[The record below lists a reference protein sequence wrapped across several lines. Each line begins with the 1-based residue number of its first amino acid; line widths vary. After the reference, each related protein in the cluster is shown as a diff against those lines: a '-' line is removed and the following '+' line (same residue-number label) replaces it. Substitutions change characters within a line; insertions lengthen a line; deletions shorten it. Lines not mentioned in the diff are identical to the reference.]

1 MWMHASYFSLLI
13 SNKSTNGTFF
23 YCACDIIILLLV
35 VMAAVYVTCFSYSVC
50 EVNNSVTKTWAL
62 GEFSDYSRVIIIHPS
77 RKTA

>member
-23 YCACDIIILLLV
+23 YCACDIIILLL